1 MVSSS
6 SVSWHFG
13 HGLSA
18 QQRASNKGDDEKM
31 EENLVGGRKLGWI
44 SEWPELSHQRA
55 RMKRWRSVRE
65 RETGSVK

>member
-44 SEWPELSHQRA
+44 SEW
-55 RMKRWRSVRE
+55 
-65 RETGSVK
+65 VKAAKAMSLPMYD

>member
-44 SEWPELSHQRA
+44 SE
-55 RMKRWRSVRE
+55 
-65 RETGSVK
+65 